1 MYLESAART
10 FQGTG
15 INITADGR
23 KHLGAVIGT
32 EQYKKEYIGEKVQEW
47 VGSMK
52 ILTTIAKTQ
61 PQAAYC
67 CFVKGFVHKFTY
79 FMRTIPNISELL
91 YPLDAAIDC
100 FIKAVFDDYEF
111 SPLERKL
118 WSLPVRMGGMGLPV
132 PSEISNVQYQNSR
145 IINAKLTAK
154 VCAQQKEYEDISAE
168 VNKAKREATLRK
180 NERYDSDLQEILT
193 QLGSSDKAKALEAA
207 REKGA
212 SNWLNALPLR
222 TQGYAL
228 DKQSFRDAIFTRY
241 GIALKRLPSHCVCGE
256 PFSVEHALNCKK
268 GGFISWRHND
278 VRKITADLL
287 REVCIDVEEEPLLL
301 EITGEVFRSKTAKV
315 EKDARLDIS
324 ARGFWMR
331 GQKVFCDVRV
341 FNPLTKCHRTKTL
354 AKVHELNEKEK
365 KVKYAARVV
374 DVENGSFTP
383 LVFSCFGGMS
393 RECGLFYKRL
403 SEKLA
408 EKRNMPT
415 SEATCYIR
423 TKISFSLIKAVVLC
437 IRGSRGSRDKPCP
450 VSEVDIPLTNEISGA
465 RK

>member
-1 MYLESAART
+1 
-10 FQGTG
+10 
-15 INITADGR
+15 
-23 KHLGAVIGT
+23 
-32 EQYKKEYIGEKVQEW
+32 
-47 VGSMK
+47 MK
-52 ILTTIAKTQ
+52 
-61 PQAAYC
+61 
-67 CFVKGFVHKFTY
+67 
-79 FMRTIPNISELL
+79 
-91 YPLDAAIDC
+91 
-100 FIKAVFDDYEF
+100 
-111 SPLERKL
+111 
-118 WSLPVRMGGMGLPV
+118 
-132 PSEISNVQYQNSR
+132 
-145 IINAKLTAK
+145 
-154 VCAQQKEYEDISAE
+154 
-168 VNKAKREATLRK
+168 
-180 NERYDSDLQEILT
+180 
-193 QLGSSDKAKALEAA
+193 
-207 REKGA
+207 
-212 SNWLNALPLR
+212 
-222 TQGYAL
+222 
-228 DKQSFRDAIFTRY
+228 
-241 GIALKRLPSHCVCGE
+241 
-256 PFSVEHALNCKK
+256 
-268 GGFISWRHND
+268 
-278 VRKITADLL
+278 
-287 REVCIDVEEEPLLL
+287 EVCIDVEEEPLLQ
-301 EITGEVFRSKTAKV
+301 EVTGEIFKSKTAKI